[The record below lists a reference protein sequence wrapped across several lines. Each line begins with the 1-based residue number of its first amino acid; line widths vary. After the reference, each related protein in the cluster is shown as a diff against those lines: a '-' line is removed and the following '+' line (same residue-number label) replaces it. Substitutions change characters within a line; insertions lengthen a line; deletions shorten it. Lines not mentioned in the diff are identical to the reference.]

1 MISKY
6 CRDRNIVGNS
16 RNFAA
21 RVLEADEAVT
31 PDLCKKFFFSMG
43 KYIEAYKGGAS
54 GNDVLKKVKE
64 LKRHRHRSAPVQNS
78 GEERRGKYDR
88 KRGENALNYFH
99 QQENASPSQSEDEDG
114 EEYSEGGEGGEGG
127 SHGEE
132 EDTEGGEQGS
142 YEEDI
147 EPNNEELKGALWN
160 LVVNFLS
167 MTTGQSPFEKK
178 QFHFPDFM
186 MWFWKTKKEAEEVT
200 EDHMRRL
207 FSVCDL
213 FSSNGNEINIIKSVS
228 REAEEAFNCYIDRAE
243 AEKDA
248 AEKLEYAEEAIWLT
262 VKTFIRETTGQKPFE
277 CQHFFLSD
285 LQNWFTEK
293 GHSQSGRLLVNL
305 QQHIDRFERFS
316 REDDNC
322 WIENYNSSQDD
333 SDEND

>member
-1 MISKY
+1 
-6 CRDRNIVGNS
+6 
-16 RNFAA
+16 
-21 RVLEADEAVT
+21 
-31 PDLCKKFFFSMG
+31 MG

-64 LKRHRHRSAPVQNS
+64 LKRHRHRSAPVLNS

-88 KRGENALNYFH
+88 KRGENALNYFK
-99 QQENASPSQSEDEDG
+99 QQENASPSQSEDEDW
-114 EEYSEGGEGGEGG
+114 EEYSEGGEGEG
-127 SHGEE
+127 

-142 YEEDI
+142 CEEDI
-147 EPNNEELKGALWN
+147 EPNTEELKGALWD

-207 FSVCDL
+207 FSGCDF
-213 FSSNGNEINIIKSVS
+213 FSSNGNEINIIQSVS
-228 REAEEAFNCYIDRAE
+228 KEAEEAFNSYIDRAE

-262 VKTFIRETTGQKPFE
+262 VKAFILETTGKKPFE

-285 LQNWFTEK
+285 LRNWIAEK
-293 GHSQSGRLLVNL
+293 GHSQSGRLFVNL

-322 WIENYNSSQDD
+322 WIENYNSSQEN
-333 SDEND
+333 SDETD